1 MIGFLNVFG
10 VGEKLHL
17 PRSVCPSAALKAHP
31 WGTQSCS
38 GGQWKLGKIKVIKEL
53 QINNAFILDL
63 LTILASHRVSRKT
76 EEAEAEMNPHPT
88 KRPQIGCRYKSS
100 GSHRVF
106 EAWWNNVI
114 IFESRGED
122 KLRTVCCFS
131 EFCEGACRI
140 QMWNRSQQVQEALI
154 QGSMIEMNQ
163 QTVDGSSLLLTEMKL
178 LQHNPALIIQEE
190 ESSVSRLTDT
200 THSSMLTSVFYAVK
214 TQWLKRAKLTL
225 YFWVESAEEEVF
237 RSFTEVKVLSVCKY
251 DQENVLQVRVLY
263 DCC

>member
-190 ESSVSRLTDT
+190 ESSVSRLTTDWYDSQLNA
-200 THSSMLTSVFYAVK
+200 HIRLLRCKNSMTEDSKAHFVFLSGERRGGSI
-214 TQWLKRAKLTL
+214 QI
-225 YFWVESAEEEVF
+225 
-237 RSFTEVKVLSVCKY
+237 FTEVKVLSV
-251 DQENVLQVRVLY
+251 LQVRVLY
-263 DCC
+263 DRC